1 MLEGPSISDII
12 RILHTDAR
20 QGGELLVEYTKNF
33 ALDRK
38 LYFETVIHLSQFNT
52 VPNAEGRIVIRSKLI
67 QLAETVER
75 EERAG
80 KILSTSNPELEQK
93 RNYYLQKGCANEWMI
108 ECSHVTKRFSYQ
120 FELNDINLQI
130 RRGEITGVVGENGN
144 GKTTILRILA
154 GRLHFDA
161 GEVKYNRKYV
171 DPDSMDSLK
180 NTIAFL
186 PQELDKVYGNVLTG
200 IRFSASIHGIRGDQ
214 NDFEVEYILNR
225 LNLKRYQHANWSE
238 LSGGFKVRFALAK
251 ILVRRPK
258 VLILDEPLANLDI
271 NTQNKLLA
279 DLKDIAHNTKY
290 PVSIVFSSQQI
301 EEVESIADN
310 MLLLSKGK
318 VQYEG
323 RTAAIGNNRS
333 HNCFEVKTPL
343 SLKDLMNLFNE
354 ENGCHVVSTGISY
367 LVNTPLEFSS
377 ARIFDYFKEKKV
389 ELSYFNDLSNSTK
402 KMIYPSINR

>member
-1 MLEGPSISDII
+1 MPDAQSISNII
-12 RILHTDAR
+12 RILHADAR
-20 QGGELLVEYTKNF
+20 QGGALLVEHAKSF
-33 ALDRK
+33 AHNRK
-38 LYFETVIHLSQFNT
+38 LYFETVIHLSKYNT
-52 VPNAEGRIVIRSKLI
+52 TVSTETRLVIRNKLI
-67 QLAETVER
+67 ELAETMEQ

-80 KILSTSNPELEQK
+80 NILTTSNRELEEK
-93 RNYYLQKGCANEWMI
+93 RNYYIQKGCPNELMI
-108 ECSHVTKRFSYQ
+108 ECLHVRKKYSHR

-154 GRLHFDA
+154 GRLKID
-161 GEVKYNRKYV
+161 GGLIKYNEKYV
-171 DPDSMDSLK
+171 DPNSIDSLK
-180 NTIAFL
+180 STIAFL

-200 IRFSASIHGIRGDQ
+200 IRFSASIHGIRGTQ
-214 NDFEVEYILNR
+214 NDFEVEYIINR
-225 LNLKRYQHANWSE
+225 LNLTEYQNANWSE

-271 NTQNKLLA
+271 NTQNKLLS
-279 DLKDIAHNTKY
+279 DLRDIAHNTKY

-310 MLLLSKGK
+310 MLLISKGR

-323 RTAAIGNNRS
+323 RTAAIGNCRS
-333 HNCFEVKTPL
+333 HNCFEVKTAL

-367 LVNTPLEFSS
+367 LVNTPLEFTPT
-377 ARIFDYFKEKKV
+377 RIFDYLKEKKV

-402 KMIYPSINR
+402 KMIYPSSNR